1 MMIFRRL
8 FRFEPQAADAGKAGI
23 GGDQQHQL
31 TSVSRVG
38 PFEPVDLKDSL
49 RLRPGLK
56 GSARTVR
63 VRVVRLSAL
72 AVLAGVLAAVVP
84 SLGLSGSKPTFDSA
98 SQECAGRVEYASGLE
113 AVFGRRATH
122 AQAITFR

>member
-1 MMIFRRL
+1 MIFRRL
-8 FRFEPQAADAGKAGI
+8 FRFEPKRPTGI

-38 PFEPVDLKDSL
+38 PFERVDLKDSL
-49 RLRPGLK
+49 RLRPGLG

-72 AVLAGVLAAVVP
+72 AVLAGVLAGTDEVSAADVAGALGWRRKQAEAVLAELT
-84 SLGLSGSKPTFDSA
+84 S
-98 SQECAGRVEYASGLE
+98 AGRVTERDEDGLQLWS
-113 AVFGRRATH
+113 T
-122 AQAITFR
+122 